1 MVRGTF
7 PVMAVILVC
16 GLVHSAMAGVAVT
29 QSSRRPTK
37 TKPTT
42 TTSRSVDKTTQKYY
56 HPAEVKEPRVI
67 EQMDQRYLDGNYE
80 YKYVLSNGV
89 SRHEKS
95 FWVPVGKS
103 KVMGR
108 KGYYSHPLSNG
119 KYLTVFYSSD
129 DKGYHQ
135 DSSTYSDRAPVL
147 PRSLNVPHYDLPIE
161 TTTVP
166 VAVVTKQK
174 QKTKRPTRKPQAF

>member
-7 PVMAVILVC
+7 QIMAIILAC
-16 GLVHSAMAGVAVT
+16 GLAHSAIAGVAVT
-29 QSSRRPTK
+29 QSSRRPVK
-37 TKPTT
+37 TTTT
-42 TTSRSVDKTTQKYY
+42 TTSRPVDTTNKYY

-67 EQMDQRYLDGNYE
+67 EQMDQRYVDGNYE

-95 FWVPVGKS
+95 FWVPMGKS

-108 KGYYSHPLSNG
+108 KGYYSHPLTNG

-135 DSSTYSDRAPVL
+135 DSATYSDRAPVL
-147 PRSLNVPHYDLPIE
+147 PRSLDVPHYDLPVE
-161 TTTVP
+161 TTTV
-166 VAVVTKQK
+166 AANKQK